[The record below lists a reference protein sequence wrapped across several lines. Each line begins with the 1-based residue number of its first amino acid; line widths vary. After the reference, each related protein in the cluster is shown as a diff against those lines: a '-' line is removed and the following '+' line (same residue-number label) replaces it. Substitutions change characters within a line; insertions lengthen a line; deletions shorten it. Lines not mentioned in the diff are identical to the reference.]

1 MKRFTVNRQRGS
13 ALMVSLIM
21 LTAVTFL
28 AIVNLQSSTTQI
40 RIVSNL
46 QTKETVFHTSKREV
60 VSKFVKYRKNGDNSD
75 EMSDAIESWADGT
88 IASLSADVA
97 VDTSVINSINTTLR
111 YMNNTPVNFN
121 YGFSS
126 DSSVGHMT
134 RMKFEVATETLDKT
148 QRFSSSQEL
157 GFTFQRISAN

>member
-1 MKRFTVNRQRGS
+1 MNILNRRRQRGS
-13 ALMVSLIM
+13 ALVVSLIM

-60 VSKFVKYRKNGDNSD
+60 LSKFSKYRRNGQSSD
-75 EMSDAIESWADGT
+75 EMSLAISQWVNGDV
-88 IASLSADVA
+88 ASLSADVA
-97 VDTSVINSINTTLR
+97 VDTDVINSINTTLR
-111 YMNNTPVNFN
+111 FRNNTPVNFN

-126 DSSVGHMT
+126 DSSVGHLT
-134 RMKFEVATETLDKT
+134 RMKFELVTDTLDKT
-148 QRFSSSQEL
+148 QRFSSSQDL

>member
-1 MKRFTVNRQRGS
+1 MNTVNLTRQRGS
-13 ALMVSLIM
+13 ALIVSLIM

-46 QTKETVFHTSKREV
+46 QTKETVFHTSKREL
-60 VSKFVKYRKNGDNSD
+60 VSKFVKYRQNGNSSD
-75 EMSDAIESWADGT
+75 EMSAAIESWADDD

-97 VDTSVINSINTTLR
+97 IDTAVIDSIDTTLQ

-134 RMKFEVATETLDKT
+134 RMKFEIATETMDKT
-148 QRFSSSQEL
+148 KRFSSSQEL